1 MKKILV
7 AALAVSAASSMAVVK
22 PYVGASV
29 GYTLGQPS
37 GVLGTDATSSSP
49 ENIYGTYA
57 GKAIPLGV
65 HAGVIDNDV
74 VGAQLDLSYLLGQ
87 EQDISKQTDYKI
99 KSTLTGVLLTPS
111 IVVAAKGPF
120 TPYAKF
126 GLVFGFGLTDEQ
138 KVDGAKI
145 EYTGGTA
152 FGFEGA
158 LGGEFKVQ
166 ERLGLT
172 VELAA
177 QSLKWAPTDAKITGN
192 NLSKSYTLEDDGKS
206 DGDIESLASATGS
219 TARKP
224 VYDLSNLAIKVGFN
238 YHM

>member
-22 PYVGASV
+22 PYVGASI

-37 GVLGTDATSSSP
+37 GRLGIESTSNSE
-49 ENIYGTYA
+49 ENIYGTY
-57 GKAIPLGV
+57 GGNAIPVGV

-74 VGAQLDLSYLLGQ
+74 VGAQVDLSYFLGQ
-87 EQDISKQTDYKI
+87 EQDVNKETTGNT
-99 KSTLTGVLLTPS
+99 KSTVSGVLLTPS
-111 IVVAAKGPF
+111 VVIAAKGPF

-126 GLVFGFGLTDEQ
+126 GLVFGFNMKNEFKTNGIKT
-138 KVDGAKI
+138 

-158 LGGEFKVQ
+158 LGGEFKMQ

-177 QSLKWAPTDAKITGN
+177 QSLKWAPTESEALGITT
-192 NLSKSYTLEDDGKS
+192 SYEDDVNTTTTTTK
-206 DGDIESLASATGS
+206 L
-219 TARKP
+219 KN
-224 VYDLSNLAIKVGFN
+224 VQDLSNLAIKVGFN